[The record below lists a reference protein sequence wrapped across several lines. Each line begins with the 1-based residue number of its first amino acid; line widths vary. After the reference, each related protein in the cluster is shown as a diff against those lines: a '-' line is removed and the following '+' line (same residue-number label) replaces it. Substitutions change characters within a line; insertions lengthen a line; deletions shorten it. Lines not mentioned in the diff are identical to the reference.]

1 MEEGTA
7 VLRPMDLSP
16 GRVVVS
22 WPDDRH
28 PPGTSEGPW
37 QVAESP
43 IEYGQVVRVDAV
55 DASGRTVTWVL
66 PSTYGVAVDRDEY
79 ERQAAAAEIIARLT
93 AARLPAIFMW
103 EITHKGVQGQLDF
116 LGSEVEPNLQVWAEH
131 LGAQIHRIK
140 RSSSTHLVVR
150 TVMDGIPVE
159 IWGPAPTEP

>member
-1 MEEGTA
+1 MSEEGTA

-37 QVAESP
+37 RVTESP
-43 IEYGQVVRVDAV
+43 IEYGQ
-55 DASGRTVTWVL
+55 
-66 PSTYGVAVDRDEY
+66 
-79 ERQAAAAEIIARLT
+79 
-93 AARLPAIFMW
+93 
-103 EITHKGVQGQLDF
+103 
-116 LGSEVEPNLQVWAEH
+116 
-131 LGAQIHRIK
+131 
-140 RSSSTHLVVR
+140 VVR